1 LFQESPKRFQ
11 GSEYSRKLEAVL
23 AQEFDE
29 NHLTD
34 MLDLANI
41 QDDLWHRI
49 CVGNEKEGSSYL
61 DQYPGRQS
69 LQVLVARPCV
79 ISEVFLILSALMYL
93 WLVLSIQVCGSEEGF
108 GLHGDRLC
116 FEIG

>member
-1 LFQESPKRFQ
+1 MFQESLKRFQ

-41 QDDLWHRI
+41 QDDLRHRI
-49 CVGNEKEGSSYL
+49 RVGNEEEGSSYL
-61 DQYPGRQS
+61 DQYPGSAVNLLLSLSSPIHPSFFSFFLS
-69 LQVLVARPCV
+69 LQVLVARSCA
-79 ISEVFLILSALMYL
+79 IFEVFLILSTQ
-93 WLVLSIQVCGSEEGF
+93 VL
-108 GLHGDRLC
+108 
-116 FEIG
+116 

>member
-1 LFQESPKRFQ
+1 LFQESLKRFQ

-69 LQVLVARPCV
+69 LVARPCA